1 LHSEA
6 VFNSTAETLGQI
18 THHLEAAR
26 RFQTRRKRSVVGDDT
41 IDHRVRARQLDLDRA
56 VPSVKTRMP
65 RGICHELVDSQ
76 CKAPAPFRF
85 ERQGVGHE
93 CQTYAIRLE
102 GPADSESERANAFSG
117 IDQPAA
123 IWEAQNAMNLR
134 MLLQQIDDIT
144 QRDLYVPIL
153 GTHGGGRHN
162 VDQRDEFV
170 VHSALQRAQKRSF
183 IAIDRHRRS
192 HAGLLVFVSGPV
204 IDEI

>member
-1 LHSEA
+1 MRPEA

-26 RFQTRRKRSVVGDDT
+26 WFQPRRKRCVVGDDT

-56 VPSVKTRMP
+56 VPSVKIRMP
-65 RGICHELVDSQ
+65 RGVCHELVDSQ

-93 CQTYAIRLE
+93 CETYAIRLE

-117 IDQPAA
+117 IDQPTA

-134 MLLQQIDDIT
+134 MLLQQIDDIAT
-144 QRDLYVPIL
+144 ADTTSIEETSSLWIR
-153 GTHGGGRHN
+153 RFSA
-162 VDQRDEFV
+162 RR
-170 VHSALQRAQKRSF
+170 SALSSRLTG
-183 IAIDRHRRS
+183 IDVVTQVS
-192 HAGLLVFVSGPV
+192 WSLLRGR
-204 IDEI
+204 